1 MRLMFGPRITTVF
14 ASRWKA
20 LWWAGGIMLTAYCTI
35 PSADEPTSAADQAA
49 AAQAAKQ
56 IDNLNSNL
64 ASLNEQ
70 STPD

>member
-1 MRLMFGPRITTVF
+1 MFGPRITTVF

-35 PSADEPTSAADQAA
+35 PSADEPSTSDQAA

-56 IDNLNSNL
+56 IDKLNADL
-64 ASLNEQ
+64 VRLNE
-70 STPD
+70 

>member
-35 PSADEPTSAADQAA
+35 PSADESTSAADQAA

-56 IDNLNSNL
+56 IDQLNSNL
-64 ASLNEQ
+64 ARLNE
-70 STPD
+70 